1 MIGNVINLGDYVV
14 IREITGSQKLIHI
27 KDTSQNFYLGKY
39 SIKGSDIIGK
49 SYYSTL
55 SLEDGKWVIGTI
67 LNSEEILKDILN
79 IDTNIE
85 NNQVDEEQSI
95 NSLKELKKKRTR
107 YNQLLGREFEVDSDD
122 SNCEKEFGDE
132 QDELDK
138 VKKKRSEILLL
149 NKANDGNLIRS
160 LALSSSSFKNKT
172 NFSKEKYI
180 KKLQLRY
187 LKQIILLPCTLLNI
201 IETSS
206 CQPKIRSDKLSPN
219 SVGPRWGQCTVRIET
234 IGNILTHGNVSS
246 GSKVLLYDNLSNGVV
261 GGSIYRQLYNF
272 GSLYEISMNKLTF
285 DTFEGYF
292 HGKLAIN
299 FEAIVNDQK
308 PKIHYHTIPMS
319 ALEMFYKEMKEIS
332 DEFYDEGQCLSA
344 EKLNIEHEW
353 LNYKINTHSKREL
366 SDEKFQHKKKRVQN
380 RINILESLYSEGV
393 DTVILVIDQVKWQT
407 TMNLQNSRNQNS
419 IESTNNNNNNNIN
432 SDDSNHIQN
441 NNVELNHISDE
452 KAKYFYLEKIIQVT
466 QEYLKPGGK
475 LLIFTPFMT
484 TELLQVHQD
493 LSLSTRVE
501 NSKFHP
507 FIGIKFEE
515 TFIREHQ
522 IIDQRT
528 HPTMDANLPIFSGF
542 LLSAIHIS

>member
-1 MIGNVINLGDYVV
+1 MTGNVINLGDYVV
-14 IREITGSQKLIHI
+14 IREITGSQKLIQI
-27 KDTSQNFYLGKY
+27 KDSSQNFYLGKY

-49 SYYSTL
+49 NYYSTL
-55 SLEDGKWVIGTI
+55 SLEDGKWVIGSI
-67 LNSEEILKDILN
+67 LNSEEILKDILS
-79 IDTNIE
+79 IDANAE
-85 NNQVDEEQSI
+85 NNQVDEEKSI
-95 NSLKELKKKRTR
+95 NNMQELKKKRTR
-107 YNQLLGREFEVDSDD
+107 YNQLLGREVEVDSDD
-122 SNCEKEFGDE
+122 SNSEKESGDE
-132 QDELDK
+132 QDKLEK
-138 VKKKRSEILLL
+138 VKRKRNEILSL
-149 NKANDGNLIRS
+149 NKANDSNLIRS

-187 LKQIILLPCTLLNI
+187 LKQIILLPSTLLNI

-261 GGSIYRQLYNF
+261 GGSIYRQLCNI

-308 PKIHYHTIPMS
+308 PKVHYHTIPMS
-319 ALEMFYKEMKEIS
+319 ALEIFYKEMEKLP
-332 DEFYDEGQCLSA
+332 DEFYDENQGFLT
-344 EKLNIEHEW
+344 EKLDIKHEW
-353 LNYKINTHSKREL
+353 LNYKINTHSKGDL
-366 SDEKFQHKKKRVQN
+366 NDEKSQNKKKRVYN
-380 RINILESLYSEGV
+380 RINMLENLYSEGV

-407 TMNLQNSRNQNS
+407 TVNLQNNRKQNS
-419 IESTNNNNNNNIN
+419 IENTKNDSNDINNNH
-432 SDDSNHIQN
+432 SNHIQDDN
-441 NNVELNHISDE
+441 SESNRIIDE
-452 KAKYFYLEKIIQVT
+452 KTIYFDIEKMIQVT

-484 TELLQVHQD
+484 TELLQIHQD
-493 LSLSTRVE
+493 LSLSTRVD

-507 FIGIKFEE
+507 FIGIKLEE

>member
-1 MIGNVINLGDYVV
+1 MKENVINLGDYLV
-14 IREITGSQKLIHI
+14 IREVTGSQKLIHI
-27 KDTSQNFYLGKY
+27 KDSTQNFYLGKY

-49 SYYSTL
+49 SYYNTL
-55 SLEDGKWVIGTI
+55 SLEDGKWVIGSTF
-67 LNSEEILKDILN
+67 NSEEILKDILN
-79 IDTNIE
+79 ADITTD
-85 NNQVDEEQSI
+85 NNQADEEQSS
-95 NSLKELKKKRTR
+95 NFTQELKKKRTR
-107 YNQLLGREFEVDSDD
+107 YNQLLGREVEVDSDN
-122 SNCEKEFGDE
+122 SNYENEHVDE
-132 QDELDK
+132 QNELEK
-138 VKKKRSEILLL
+138 VKRKRNEILLL
-149 NKANDGNLIRS
+149 NKANDSNLIRS

-187 LKQIILLPCTLLNI
+187 LKHITLLPCTLLNT

-234 IGNILTHGNVSS
+234 IGNILTHGNIFA
-246 GSKVLLYDNLSNGVV
+246 GSKVLLYDNLSNGLV
-261 GGSIYRQLYNF
+261 GGSIYRQLCNI

-285 DTFEGYF
+285 DTLDGYF

-299 FEAIVNDQK
+299 FEAIVNDPK
-308 PKIHYHTIPMS
+308 PKTHYHAIPIS
-319 ALEMFYKEMKEIS
+319 ALEMFYKEM
-332 DEFYDEGQCLSA
+332 
-344 EKLNIEHEW
+344 EKLPDELFKQDQDFLVDQLNIQHEW
-353 LNYKINTHSKREL
+353 LNCKINTCLKGDL
-366 SDEKFQHKKKRVQN
+366 SDEKFQNKKKRVQN
-380 RINILESLYSEGV
+380 RIKILENLYSEGI

-407 TMNLQNSRNQNS
+407 TTNLYNKKATSTEITHHGGHDIDNHEIHIHKDNSEFDHNS
-419 IESTNNNNNNNIN
+419 Y
-432 SDDSNHIQN
+432 
-441 NNVELNHISDE
+441 E
-452 KAKYFYLEKIIQVT
+452 KAIYFDLEKMIQIT

-484 TELLQVHQD
+484 TELLQIHQD

-507 FIGIKFEE
+507 FIGIKLEE

>member
-14 IREITGSQKLIHI
+14 IREVTGSQKLIHI
-27 KDTSQNFYLGKY
+27 KENSQNFFLGKY

-55 SLEDGKWVIGTI
+55 SLEDGRWVIGSI

-79 IDTNIE
+79 TETLTE
-85 NNQVDEEQSI
+85 NNQADEEQSL
-95 NSLKELKKKRTR
+95 NSVQEFKRKRTR
-107 YNQLLGREFEVDSDD
+107 YNQLLGREVEVDSDD
-122 SNCEKEFGDE
+122 SNHENEPLDE
-132 QDELDK
+132 RDELEK
-138 VKKKRSEILLL
+138 VKRKRNEILLL
-149 NKANDGNLIRS
+149 NKANDSNLIRS

-187 LKQIILLPCTLLNI
+187 LKHITLLPCTLLNI

-234 IGNILTHGNVSS
+234 IGNILTHGNVFSE
-246 GSKVLLYDNLSNGVV
+246 SKVLLYDNLSNGVV
-261 GGSIYRQLYNF
+261 GGSIYRQLCNI
-272 GSLYEISMNKLTF
+272 GSLYEISMNRLTF
-285 DTFEGYF
+285 DTFDGYF
-292 HGKLAIN
+292 HGKLPIN
-299 FEAIVNDQK
+299 FEAIVNDRK
-308 PKIHYHTIPMS
+308 TKTHYHTIPIS
-319 ALEMFYKEMKEIS
+319 ALEIFYKEM
-332 DEFYDEGQCLSA
+332 
-344 EKLNIEHEW
+344 EKLPDELFEQDQDLLIEKLDIQHEW
-353 LNYKINTHSKREL
+353 LNYKINTHSKGDL
-366 SDEKFQHKKKRVQN
+366 SDEKSQNKKKRVYN
-380 RINILESLYSEGV
+380 RISILENLYSEGV

-407 TMNLQNSRNQNS
+407 TTNLQNDKKQNS
-419 IESTNNNNNNNIN
+419 IGNGDKGNNNIN
-432 SDDSNHIQN
+432 N
-441 NNVELNHISDE
+441 NEKKVHEDNDE
-452 KAKYFYLEKIIQVT
+452 FSHTSYEKTMYFDMEKMIQVT

-484 TELLQVHQD
+484 TELLQIHQD

-507 FIGIKFEE
+507 FIGIKLEE